1 MAVGDKLSALKIKAN
16 LIANETIG
24 LMEINAE
31 VEDGV
36 AVLRGEVNTEQQ
48 KLLAEELAYEIG
60 EIEEV
65 VNEISVL
72 PISEDAPT
80 DAHLGY
86 SLMEGD
92 YGETAFAIGGESAG
106 PSPTMA
112 TSEQFP
118 GEFMDEDIEHDVSE
132 RLASE
137 SEIDATD
144 VRSKSVNQIVHLE
157 GSVKTPDD
165 LYKLHDVVLNV
176 RGVMGIH
183 SNVAIKEGEIG
194 TQTE

>member
-1 MAVGDKLSALKIKAN
+1 MPVADKLSELRIKAN
-16 LIANETIG
+16 LIGNNTIG

-36 AVLRGEVNTEQQ
+36 AVLHGEVHTEQQ
-48 KLLAEELAYEIG
+48 KQLAEELAYEVE

-65 VNEISVL
+65 VNEIRVS
-72 PISEDAPT
+72 PADEDDPT

-92 YGETAFAIGGESAG
+92 LGETAFAIGGESAG

-118 GEFMDEDIEHDVSE
+118 GEFTDEEIERDTRQ

-137 SEIDATD
+137 NQIDVSD
-144 VRSKSVNQIVHLE
+144 VKLRSINQIVHLE

-165 LYKLHDVVLNV
+165 LYNLHDMILNV
-176 RGVMGIH
+176 RGVMGIN
-183 SNVAIKEGEIG
+183 SNVSIKEGEIG